1 MAKMKKTATKKKKW
15 HNTEIIAMIVL
26 TLLAILIVVPFWN
39 AIVISFESSAE
50 YTKHPFS
57 WLPRK
62 FTLENYKYLLGRGS
76 ALLSAY
82 RSTILLTIG
91 GTAAGMAVSTMVAYA
106 YSRDFPGRKLFF
118 RMMILTMFLGGGV
131 IPTYMLIRNLGLLD
145 TYTGIVLL
153 GLASSY
159 NIIIMKN
166 GFESIPMD
174 LQDAAMIDGAS
185 EITIFVKIMLPLQKP
200 LLATFSLFTAV
211 GYWNTWYWP
220 LLLLN
225 SGKKSVLQLFLR
237 SIISNASRSNMAAKT
252 LSSAARQTNLFS
264 EGIHMA
270 SVFAVMLPIMVV
282 YPFLQKY
289 FVKGVLIGAVK
300 M

>member
-159 NIIIMKN
+159 NIIMKN

-264 EGIHMA
+264 EGIQMA

>member
-1 MAKMKKTATKKKKW
+1 
-15 HNTEIIAMIVL
+15 
-26 TLLAILIVVPFWN
+26 
-39 AIVISFESSAE
+39 
-50 YTKHPFS
+50 
-57 WLPRK
+57 
-62 FTLENYKYLLGRGS
+62 
-76 ALLSAY
+76 
-82 RSTILLTIG
+82 
-91 GTAAGMAVSTMVAYA
+91 
-106 YSRDFPGRKLFF
+106 
-118 RMMILTMFLGGGV
+118 
-131 IPTYMLIRNLGLLD
+131 
-145 TYTGIVLL
+145 
-153 GLASSY
+153 
-159 NIIIMKN
+159 
-166 GFESIPMD
+166 
-174 LQDAAMIDGAS
+174 MIDGAS

-264 EGIHMA
+264 EGIQMA

>member
-264 EGIHMA
+264 EGIRMA

>member
-166 GFESIPMD
+166 GFESTPMD
-174 LQDAAMIDGAS
+174 LQEAAMIDGANDL
-185 EITIFVKIMLPLQKP
+185 TVFAKIMLPLQKP
-200 LLATFSLFTAV
+200 LIATFSLFTAV
-211 GYWNTWYWP
+211 GYWNSWYWP
-220 LLLLN
+220 MLLLS
-225 SGKKSVLQLFLR
+225 SGDKTVLQLFLR
-237 SIISNASRSNMAAKT
+237 SIVNALTSQEGTKNMAASGQAFQNTFSQGVKM
-252 LSSAARQTNLFS
+252 AA
-264 EGIHMA
+264 
-270 SVFAVMLPIMVV
+270 VFAVMLPIMVV

-289 FVKGVLIGAVK
+289 FVKGMLVGAVK